1 MAAAQQ
7 ILQKEMKAG
16 FLLDAQRRESQVLK
30 GVEEPKYKAGI
41 SMSASLFQL
50 HIPTPFHS

>member
-7 ILQKEMKAG
+7 ILQKEIKAG
-16 FLLDAQRRESQVLK
+16 FLLDAQRRQSQVLK

-50 HIPTPFHS
+50 HIPAPFHS

>member
-16 FLLDAQRRESQVLK
+16 FLLDAQRRERQVLK
-30 GVEEPKYKAGI
+30 GVEEPKCKAGI
-41 SMSASLFQL
+41 SMAASLFQL
-50 HIPTPFHS
+50 HVPAPFHS

>member
-16 FLLDAQRRESQVLK
+16 FLLDAQRRQSQVLK

-41 SMSASLFQL
+41 SMAASLFQL
-50 HIPTPFHS
+50 HIPAPFHS